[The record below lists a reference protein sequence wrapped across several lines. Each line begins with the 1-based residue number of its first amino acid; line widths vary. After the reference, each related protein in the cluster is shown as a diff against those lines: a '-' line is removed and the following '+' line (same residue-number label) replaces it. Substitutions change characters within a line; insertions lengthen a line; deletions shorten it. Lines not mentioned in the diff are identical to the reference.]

1 MSYTHPPAAAWRNA
15 LWGGESQTA
24 HGSRDPQTHTLSH
37 CHTHTH
43 LQQLG
48 VMLCGV
54 GNLELLTEVGIHKQ
68 LDALKVASVALHDEE
83 LILHDTC
90 TQQGF
95 SSCKSG

>member
-1 MSYTHPPAAAWRNA
+1 MLCGVGNLKLLTEVGIHKHTI
-15 LWGGESQTA
+15 SQ
-24 HGSRDPQTHTLSH
+24 